1 MTRLPNRMPPK
12 KTVPQPK
19 PVVKKP
25 IDMVTRGES
34 VDTLL
39 HEFYSSFTYGSN
51 SSIDYD
57 KEAKKIENEIN
68 NKCDCNKIA
77 YIDLLNKK
85 IDQIKAGEIELENSN
100 NTMIT
105 SNQVNTNS
113 IFDNNNNNEKEIV
126 RVIVKTITG
135 KQLFFNV
142 DVEDKLSTLFDNIW
156 EEEGIQETEN
166 MNKNSFRLSYSGGDC
181 PTYNS
186 MQEGGKYS
194 DVIIRRPNI
203 NNREKEITLDGNATF
218 SLVIASNRG
227 GSGANT
233 TNTNSN
239 ITTTSKVKEVDN
251 ALSTPINPNLHH
263 SARKTN
269 LFGDEDED
277 NKDLNTNKDNLFS
290 NPFNNNNKPSQQPS
304 KAQKIQKKT
313 SFHEELFDQVNTIAN
328 DFENNENR
336 LEKVKPERSEIESR
350 DDVPPNTPMKIGSP
364 VRDNKDGRQIREV
377 KEVKEFIV
385 NDKVNEKYE
394 ENRTQEDTIETRDT
408 DILEKE
414 IIDLNN
420 IIQELKIKQMKTNET
435 ALNLEIENLKNII
448 SFKDKEN
455 SLITKENQSMS
466 KQLKKYE
473 SNIKNMLEENKL
485 YREQVN
491 KQVSFFYS

>member
-1 MTRLPNRMPPK
+1 MCFFVQL
-12 KTVPQPK
+12 
-19 PVVKKP
+19 
-25 IDMVTRGES
+25 I
-34 VDTLL
+34 
-39 HEFYSSFTYGSN
+39 
-51 SSIDYD
+51 
-57 KEAKKIENEIN
+57 IN
-68 NKCDCNKIA
+68 
-77 YIDLLNKK
+77 
-85 IDQIKAGEIELENSN
+85 
-100 NTMIT
+100 
-105 SNQVNTNS
+105 
-113 IFDNNNNNEKEIV
+113 
-126 RVIVKTITG
+126 
-135 KQLFFNV
+135 LFF
-142 DVEDKLSTLFDNIW
+142 S
-156 EEEGIQETEN
+156 
-166 MNKNSFRLSYSGGDC
+166 SSC
-181 PTYNS
+181 
-186 MQEGGKYS
+186 
-194 DVIIRRPNI
+194 
-203 NNREKEITLDGNATF
+203 
-218 SLVIASNRG
+218 
-227 GSGANT
+227 
-233 TNTNSN
+233 
-239 ITTTSKVKEVDN
+239 
-251 ALSTPINPNLHH
+251 NL
-263 SARKTN
+263 RN
-269 LFGDEDED
+269 
-277 NKDLNTNKDNLFS
+277 
-290 NPFNNNNKPSQQPS
+290 
-304 KAQKIQKKT
+304 
-313 SFHEELFDQVNTIAN
+313 
-328 DFENNENR
+328 NR